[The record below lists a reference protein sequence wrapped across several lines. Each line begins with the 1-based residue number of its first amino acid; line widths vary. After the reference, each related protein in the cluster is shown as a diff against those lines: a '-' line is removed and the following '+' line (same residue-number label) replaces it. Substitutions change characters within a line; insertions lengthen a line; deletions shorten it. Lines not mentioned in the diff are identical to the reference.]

1 MHALGLATAV
11 AVCLVCA
18 EWFHLD
24 QPGLA
29 VWSTYMVMVQ
39 FAYSTFQKGVERILG
54 RGLGIVLALVL
65 ATLTRNAT
73 GLGFVLELLA
83 VVPLFYLYFSNRLA
97 YTFLN
102 AGLYLAVVMQTGR
115 SDPSNLLTYAGGLFA
130 AIVLGVIVADLVT
143 WLSGVERDVTIHAEG
158 QPLFPLDGARLEHS
172 VMLMLTVAVAQIASH
187 YLHLSSSTALVS
199 VMLLTITPD
208 FQSLLRKGKLRLV
221 GAVLAILFALCR

>member
-1 MHALGLATAV
+1 M
-11 AVCLVCA
+11 
-18 EWFHLD
+18 
-24 QPGLA
+24 
-29 VWSTYMVMVQ
+29 
-39 FAYSTFQKGVERILG
+39 
-54 RGLGIVLALVL
+54 L

-221 GAVLAILFALCR
+221 GAVLAILFALCALTVLTRIPSFVLLVSLMFFGTYLAVRSPAKALPGAMLACRWGWCCR